1 MTMSRLFRYIAGT
14 AMALLCCNAF
24 AQEQEKPKDIPTIA
38 AESADYLMEVLKL
51 EDYQVFQ
58 VDSTFQYNYS
68 MMSKEL
74 DDLKKSGAMS
84 TERYQMVSDKW
95 MNANDTTFKMIFTD
109 QQWSRYLKC
118 KFAHD
123 KKARDKRMKARQ
135 R

>member
-1 MTMSRLFRYIAGT
+1 MSRLFRYITSA
-14 AMALLCCNAF
+14 ALALVCCSAF
-24 AQEQEKPKDIPTIA
+24 AQNQEKPKDIPTIA

-68 MMSKEL
+68 MMTKEL
-74 DDLKKSGAMS
+74 DELKKQGAMS

-109 QQWSRYLKC
+109 QQWSRYLKS

-123 KKARDKRMKARQ
+123 KKARDKRMKARLK
-135 R
+135 